1 MRRLALAHPI
11 MTASI
16 AYLSHRPQRLTIT
29 VSHRVAENLI
39 QQSNDQG
46 RSISNLA
53 AYLLER
59 ALTDPDNS
67 PQIPKRWPGQD

>member
-1 MRRLALAHPI
+1 

-16 AYLSHRPQRLTIT
+16 PYLSRRPQRLTIT
-29 VSHRVAENLI
+29 VSHHVADRLI
-39 QQSNDQG
+39 RQSNDQG

-59 ALTDPDNS
+59 ALNDPDS
-67 PQIPKRWPGQD
+67 GPPIKKRWPGESK